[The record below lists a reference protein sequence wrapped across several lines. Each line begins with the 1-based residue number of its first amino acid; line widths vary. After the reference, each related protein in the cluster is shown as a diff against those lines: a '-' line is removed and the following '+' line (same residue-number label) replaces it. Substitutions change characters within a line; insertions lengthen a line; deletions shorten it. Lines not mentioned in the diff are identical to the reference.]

1 MAFHVINTIMRFAVV
16 ALVVVNSYGQ
26 NGCGS
31 LNKEHPLIFI
41 TYDRVANDKILL
53 ALHNNTSC
61 AIYVRSNG
69 TPTLYRVISLSDG
82 KTKLEKRS
90 DSTVYDLSDAEIL
103 HDLVFELRDTRFSDR
118 RISTTAD
125 GDLFF
130 SRRIPSGVTVYFT
143 VRRSSFTRRANLV
156 VPFRY
161 EWEENAVPVVSG
173 NAVHGVYFV
182 LPERRK

>member
-1 MAFHVINTIMRFAVV
+1 MTSRVINIILTFAGI
-16 ALVVVNSYGQ
+16 ALLVVNSNGQ

-31 LNKEHPLIFI
+31 LNKDRPLIFI
-41 TYDRVANDKILL
+41 TYEHVSNDKLLL
-53 ALHNNTSC
+53 ALHNNTTC

-69 TPTLYRVISLSDG
+69 TPTLYRVISVFDG
-82 KTKLEKRS
+82 KTKIEKRS
-90 DSTVYDLSDAEIL
+90 DSAAYDLSDAEIL
-103 HDLVFELRDTRFSDR
+103 NDLVCELRDTRFSDR

-125 GDLFF
+125 GDLFS
-130 SRRIPSGVTVYFT
+130 SRRIRSGVTVYFT

-161 EWEENAVPVVSG
+161 EWEENAVPIVSG
-173 NAVHGVYFV
+173 NAVHAVYFV